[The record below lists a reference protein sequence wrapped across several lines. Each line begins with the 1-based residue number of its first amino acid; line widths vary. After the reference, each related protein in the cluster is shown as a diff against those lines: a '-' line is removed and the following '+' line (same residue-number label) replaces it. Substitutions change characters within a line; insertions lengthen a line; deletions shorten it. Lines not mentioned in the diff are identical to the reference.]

1 MKKKILI
8 PTVAEDVHALAVAHA
23 LRQKGADPIL
33 WYTPDFPT
41 RAMES
46 VHFRESGPRIEIQD
60 CASRILETDVDCI
73 WNRRPREELTP
84 APLDP
89 ADKSFARVQC
99 SRFRTALLN
108 ILSHRAEANGLL
120 CVNPWESAIRT
131 ENKLWQHYVAAQ
143 VGLVMPESLYSND
156 PAAVRGL
163 IERQGTIAYKPF
175 ISGIWEDGK
184 ASWGCFT
191 NAIDAESLVE
201 DELLQAVPGIY
212 QELIPKAYELRV
224 TMIGDHAFTARL
236 NSQQTQRG
244 HEDWRRA
251 YEDLRIEPWEIPND
265 LHRQCI
271 ELMRRLD
278 IVFGCLDFIV
288 TPDGRYVF
296 LEVNQAGQFLFI
308 EEACG
313 LPLLDA
319 FSELLLQGRPDF
331 AWEESA
337 TSVRFVDV
345 EEPVRAALIE
355 EAERHVPSSVPV
367 IDETRS
373 RQGPGAVQSESAR

>member
-8 PTVAEDVHALAVAHA
+8 PMIAEDVHALAVAFA
-23 LRQKGADPIL
+23 LRQKNAEPIL

-41 RAMES
+41 QAVES
-46 VHFRESGPRIEIQD
+46 VRSGGTGLQIEIQD
-60 CASRILETDVDCI
+60 CARQILDLDFDCL

-89 ADKSFARVQC
+89 ADKSFARMQC
-99 SRFRTALLN
+99 SRFRNALLN
-108 ILSHRAEANGLL
+108 ILSDRARKKGLL
-120 CVNPWESAIRT
+120 CVNPWESALRT
-131 ENKLWQHYVAAQ
+131 ENKLWQHYFAAQ
-143 VGLVMPESLYSND
+143 VGMSMPESLYSND
-156 PAAVRGL
+156 PVSIRRF
-163 IERQGTIAYKPF
+163 IERHGTIAYKPF
-175 ISGIWEDGK
+175 LSGVWDDGET
-184 ASWGCFT
+184 SWGCFT
-191 NAIDAESLVE
+191 NAIQAEDLVA
-201 DELLQAVPGIY
+201 DELLQAVPAIY

-224 TMIGDHAFTARL
+224 TMIGNHAFTARL

-251 YEDLRIEPWEIPND
+251 YDDLQIEPWDLPDD

-278 IVFGCLDFIV
+278 IVFGCMDFIV
-288 TPDGRYVF
+288 TPAGQHVF

-308 EEACG
+308 EETCG

-319 FSELLLQGRPDF
+319 FSELLLQGRADF
-331 AWEESA
+331 DWAGSSA
-337 TSVRFVDV
+337 SIRFVDV
-345 EEPVRAALIE
+345 
-355 EAERHVPSSVPV
+355 AEQVGATLLAELGRHVPSSVPV

-373 RQGPGAVQSESAR
+373 REGVRST

>member
-8 PTVAEDVHALAVAHA
+8 PTVAEDTHALAVASA
-23 LRQKGADPIL
+23 LRLKGAEPIV

-41 RAMES
+41 QAVES
-46 VHFRESGPRIEIQD
+46 VGFNGMDMRIEVQD
-60 CASRILETDVDCI
+60 CEKRLLEVNADCL
-73 WNRRPREELTP
+73 WNRRPREEVTS
-84 APLDP
+84 ANLDP
-89 ADKSFARVQC
+89 ADKSFARMQC
-99 SRFRTALLN
+99 SRFRNALLN
-108 ILSHRAEANGLL
+108 ILSHQARAKGIL
-120 CVNPWESAIRT
+120 CVNPWESALRT

-143 VGLVMPESLYSND
+143 VGLVMPDSLYAND
-156 PAAVRGL
+156 PALIRSF
-163 IERQGTIAYKPF
+163 IERHGGTIAYKPF
-175 ISGIWEDGK
+175 LSGIWDDGK

-191 NAIDAESLVE
+191 NAIQAGDLVE

-224 TMIGDHAFTARL
+224 TMIGDRAFTARL
-236 NSQQTQRG
+236 NSQQTERG
-244 HEDWRRA
+244 QEDWRRS
-251 YEDLRIEPWEIPND
+251 YEDLVMEPWTLPED

-278 IVFGCLDFIV
+278 IVFGCADFIV
-288 TPDGRYVF
+288 RPDGHHVF

-319 FSELLLQGRPDF
+319 FSEFLLQGRVDF
-331 AWEESA
+331 DWKESA
-337 TSVRFVDV
+337 TSLRFADLT
-345 EEPVRAALIE
+345 EEIGDTLSAAST
-355 EAERHVPSSVPV
+355 RHVPSSVPV

-373 RQGPGAVQSESAR
+373 PA